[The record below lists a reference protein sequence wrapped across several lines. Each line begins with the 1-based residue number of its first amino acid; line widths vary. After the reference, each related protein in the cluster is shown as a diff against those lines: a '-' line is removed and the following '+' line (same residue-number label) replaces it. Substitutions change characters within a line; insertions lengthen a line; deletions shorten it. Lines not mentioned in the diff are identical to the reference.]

1 MPLHCHFD
9 NTHCHIDY
17 FNHCHFDN
25 NQNQKKLKTDNYQ
38 LIKKLARNMI

>member
-9 NTHCHIDY
+9 NTHCHIDH

-38 LIKKLARNMI
+38 

>member
-17 FNHCHFDN
+17 FNHC
-25 NQNQKKLKTDNYQ
+25 
-38 LIKKLARNMI
+38 

>member
-17 FNHCHFDN
+17 SNHCHFDN
-25 NQNQKKLKTDNYQ
+25 NQN
-38 LIKKLARNMI
+38 

>member
-17 FNHCHFDN
+17 SNHCHFDN

-38 LIKKLARNMI
+38 

>member
-17 FNHCHFDN
+17 FRYCHFDSN
-25 NQNQKKLKTDNYQ
+25 KNHKKLKIDNYQ
-38 LIKKLARNMI
+38 

>member
-1 MPLHCHFD
+1 MPPHCHFD

-38 LIKKLARNMI
+38 

>member
-17 FNHCHFDN
+17 FNHCHFDK
-25 NQNQKKLKTDNYQ
+25 NQ
-38 LIKKLARNMI
+38 

>member
-1 MPLHCHFD
+1 MPRHCHFD

-17 FNHCHFDN
+17 SNHCHFDN

-38 LIKKLARNMI
+38 